1 MRRISA
7 RPDPALTS
15 SLPLGSS
22 TVQLPHGR
30 EGLLHVPSADATG
43 LVVALHGAGGE
54 ARAGLGLFEA
64 AAARLGL
71 VVLAPA
77 SAGVTWGAVRGG
89 TDADTPALAAALDDL
104 LSRHPFDADRIAI
117 GGFSDGGSCALTV
130 GLSNG
135 DLFRRIVAFSPGFEA
150 APQRRGRPRVFV
162 THGVHD
168 QVLPI
173 DRTGRR
179 VVERLES
186 DGYDVTYREFDG
198 GHVMPLVIT
207 AEAVSRLGR

>member
-1 MRRISA
+1 MRRIA
-7 RPDPALTS
+7 TRPDPGLAS
-15 SLPLGSS
+15 SLPLGTS
-22 TVQLPHGR
+22 TVRFPHGG
-30 EGLLHVPSADATG
+30 EGLLHVPSAEARG
-43 LVVALHGAGGE
+43 LVVALHGAGGQ

-64 AAARLGL
+64 AAADLGL
-71 VVLAPA
+71 VVLAPP

-89 TDADTPALAAALDDL
+89 TDPDTPALAAALSDL
-104 LSRHPFDADRIAI
+104 FARHPFDADRIAI

-150 APQRRGRPRVFV
+150 APERRGRPSVFV

-179 VVERLES
+179 VVGRLTDE
-186 DGYDVTYREFDG
+186 GYDVTYREFDG
-198 GHVMPLVIT
+198 AHVVPPSLA
-207 AEAVSRLGR
+207 AEATEWLTR